1 MEMLGP
7 FSKLSIYIGNTR
19 SIETRCEGRGVR
31 REGLIRGEEQG
42 DTGEKRR
49 EGGCIEKV

>member
-19 SIETRCEGRGVR
+19 SIETRCEGFGWKRDVKGVAYMK
-31 REGLIRGEEQG
+31 GFN
-42 DTGEKRR
+42 
-49 EGGCIEKV
+49 